1 MPKIEKYEVSPKNMT
16 SDIKIKKLKFNT
28 TKDLK
33 PMEEILGQQRATQA
47 INFGINMKLKGY
59 NIYVCGAT
67 GTGRTSYVRNVT
79 TEYARENFDKNI
91 LKDYVYVYNF
101 NDEYTPINISFPAGD
116 GKIFQRNMEDIIKV
130 IRKNIEKDFTTV
142 KYSNES
148 MKFSIDYENKVEEII
163 DRLNEKAMKKRVIF
177 HIGDDGVVSM
187 PLNKDFS
194 VPTEQ
199 DIEKFTDEDFIK
211 FKTASN
217 KLHKELS
224 KTMDELRRAEEEYNN
239 LVESF
244 DKNIASN
251 VIDNALKKYTLLYKN
266 NEKIIKY
273 FSDMKEDILKNLDK
287 FKQINSKNKVIFT
300 AMKVSKSFF
309 DRYKV
314 NLFIDNSTTCTL
326 PVIEESNPTYYN
338 LNGYLEYKNK
348 QGAFVTSFL
357 DIKAGALQK
366 ANGGFLILNIN
377 DVLKNPYSWDCIKR
391 SLKTKLS
398 TIDSLSEYTNYI
410 LTTSLKPEK
419 IDLDLKII
427 FIGDYETYTLLYDYD
442 EDFQKL
448 FKILSEFDIQMDN
461 SEQNQEKFARSLKTH
476 TEKKSIKPLTK
487 EAVYEMIL
495 Y

>member
-211 FKTASN
+211 FNTASN
-217 KLHKELS
+217 KLHKEL
-224 KTMDELRRAEEEYNN
+224 
-239 LVESF
+239 
-244 DKNIASN
+244 
-251 VIDNALKKYTLLYKN
+251 
-266 NEKIIKY
+266 
-273 FSDMKEDILKNLDK
+273 
-287 FKQINSKNKVIFT
+287 
-300 AMKVSKSFF
+300 
-309 DRYKV
+309 
-314 NLFIDNSTTCTL
+314 
-326 PVIEESNPTYYN
+326 
-338 LNGYLEYKNK
+338 
-348 QGAFVTSFL
+348 
-357 DIKAGALQK
+357 
-366 ANGGFLILNIN
+366 
-377 DVLKNPYSWDCIKR
+377 
-391 SLKTKLS
+391 
-398 TIDSLSEYTNYI
+398 
-410 LTTSLKPEK
+410 
-419 IDLDLKII
+419 
-427 FIGDYETYTLLYDYD
+427 
-442 EDFQKL
+442 
-448 FKILSEFDIQMDN
+448 
-461 SEQNQEKFARSLKTH
+461 
-476 TEKKSIKPLTK
+476 
-487 EAVYEMIL
+487 
-495 Y
+495 

>member
-116 GKIFQRNMEDIIKV
+116 GKIFQRNMEDIIKL

-273 FSDMKEDILKNLDK
+273 FCL
-287 FKQINSKNKVIFT
+287 
-300 AMKVSKSFF
+300 FF
-309 DRYKV
+309 HENFR
-314 NLFIDNSTTCTL
+314 
-326 PVIEESNPTYYN
+326 
-338 LNGYLEYKNK
+338 
-348 QGAFVTSFL
+348 
-357 DIKAGALQK
+357 
-366 ANGGFLILNIN
+366 
-377 DVLKNPYSWDCIKR
+377 
-391 SLKTKLS
+391 
-398 TIDSLSEYTNYI
+398 
-410 LTTSLKPEK
+410 
-419 IDLDLKII
+419 
-427 FIGDYETYTLLYDYD
+427 
-442 EDFQKL
+442 
-448 FKILSEFDIQMDN
+448 
-461 SEQNQEKFARSLKTH
+461 
-476 TEKKSIKPLTK
+476 
-487 EAVYEMIL
+487 
-495 Y
+495 